1 MRTYLF
7 LLSLVT
13 LWMLPGIARGQQ
25 TTAPVTETAQ
35 AASQENPIHYGIG
48 LRFRGLSI
56 PQSVFERFAEV
67 APSGMS
73 QPGYGIELI
82 RRRGNFETSYAI
94 SWADLSMDDGIWLD
108 DFDHNPSLVEFD
120 NFSWITLDVNAV
132 WKHPF
137 SSTWGLRYGIG
148 IGLGILQGDI
158 LETDYECPGNRYEL
172 DACMQQPNADDVRR
186 PIDLPP
192 VVPIMTALLGVQYAP
207 SERVAINLEGG
218 LQTVFFIGVSAAVFF
233 E

>member
-25 TTAPVTETAQ
+25 ATLTETAQ
-35 AASQENPIHYGIG
+35 VASQENPIHYGIG
-48 LRFRGLSI
+48 LRFRRLFI
-56 PQSVFERFAEV
+56 PKRIFERFAEV

-73 QPGYGIELI
+73 QSEYGIELI

-94 SWADLSMDDGIWLD
+94 SWADLSVDDGIWLD

-120 NFSWITLDVNAV
+120 NFSWFALEVNAV
-132 WKHPF
+132 WKAPF

-148 IGLGILQGDI
+148 VGLGILQGDI

-172 DACMQQPNADDVRR
+172 DACMQQLNAEDVRH

-192 VVPIMTALLGVQYAP
+192 VVPVMTALLGIQYAP

-218 LQTVFFIGVSAAVFF
+218 LQTTFFIGVSAAVFF

>member
-25 TTAPVTETAQ
+25 ATLTETAQ
-35 AASQENPIHYGIG
+35 VASQENPIHYGIG

-56 PQSVFERFAEV
+56 PKRIFERFAEV
-67 APSGMS
+67 VPSGMS
-73 QPGYGIELI
+73 QPQYSIELV

-94 SWADLSMDDGIWLD
+94 SWADLSIEDGIWLD
-108 DFDHNPSLVEFD
+108 DLDHNPSLVEFD
-120 NFSWITLDVNAV
+120 NFSWFTFDVNAV
-132 WKHPF
+132 WEYPF

-158 LETDYECPGNRYEL
+158 LETDYECPGNSYEL
-172 DACMQQPNADDVRR
+172 DACMQQLNADDVRR

-192 VVPIMTALLGVQYAP
+192 VVPVMTALLGTQYAP
-207 SERVAINLEGG
+207 SERVAINLAGG
-218 LQTVFFIGVSAAVFF
+218 LQTTFFIGVSAAVFF